1 MPYAGG
7 DSPSVVSELL
17 HAALDCRHW
26 IVLDT
31 ASLKGSFRFAQ

>member
-1 MPYAGG
+1 MSYVEGIN
-7 DSPSVVSELL
+7 PSVVSELL